1 MQPLVPFAKGRRGGM
16 APVFSRSMLQR
27 LYAVVILMLFFGSV
41 GSYAQT
47 ASQYGFSTGNTAS
60 LALDRN
66 SNTVNMGTGTTQ
78 LIGSSVD
85 DQASSVTN
93 IGFTFRF
100 NGTDYTQFTA
110 SSNGGIRLGGSAIS
124 STYIGT
130 SFPSSNQA
138 ILAPYLQDIET
149 HSSGKVHY
157 KLVGTSPNRAL
168 VIEFLSMR
176 INFTSTTNNAT
187 FQARLYEGT
196 NIIEYVYGAMAVG
209 STSNGGGSNSDARNA
224 IIGFCHTNTTNNLI
238 SVNQGTY
245 ATSLN
250 SSPIVNVN
258 SSTGNIA
265 GLNSSVDGSR
275 RSFTFTPPTVTAGTI
290 SGSPFCAG
298 VAVTVP
304 FTSVG
309 TFTSNTYTAQLSNA
323 SGSFSSPVNI
333 GTLVSN
339 ANSGNISATIPGGTA
354 AGTGYRIRVTSSN
367 SNVLSVNNGVNLTVS
382 ASPTVSGP
390 TSVCVGATT
399 NVTPSSG
406 GTWTSGDNGIATV
419 DNAGLVT
426 GVSAGST
433 TLTFTD
439 GGTGCSNTVAVT
451 VNGDATLTFTSGVG
465 TDAQTVCQGSSIV
478 NITYLV
484 GGSGTGASAS
494 GLPSGVT
501 GTYNGGTKV
510 LTISGAPT
518 AFGSFNYTVTTTGPC
533 GNTSLN
539 GTIDVTEA
547 SSLTLSSG
555 IGTNIQTVCINNS
568 INAIFYTIGGTATG
582 ATLSAGVLPNGVTGA
597 YDGDLGEFSITG
609 IPTEAG
615 TFNYTVTSTG
625 PCPVSLT
632 GTITVN
638 DNSTLSL
645 FSGSD
650 NQTVCISTAISNI
663 VYQVGGGGTGGTVT
677 GLPTGVTGTYN
688 GGTKRVT
695 IAGTPSVSGTFNYT
709 VTTTGPCVNTSLNGT
724 IVVNAN
730 STISLTSGNNSQ
742 TICENTAIADITYSL
757 GGGATGASVSGL
769 PAGLS
774 GTFDGGVYTISGT
787 ATASGTFNYTVTA
800 TGPCVNP
807 SLNGTIRVNP
817 APVVALSATP
827 GSVCFTHSAT
837 LNVTNSGGTTTPTY
851 SGTGAGV
858 GIPNWSASSYAYSSV
873 TLAAGSETLS
883 ASDLVQVTL
892 NIAHNN
898 VEDLDIFLVDP
909 SGTRAMLLSSDNGG
923 TGNNYTNTVLSTA
936 ASNVIGSTGN
946 NSAPFTATYRPE
958 GTITTVPDRNGN
970 FIGGNYNSVVPGNAL
985 NGAAI
990 TGTWTLRVFD
1000 DGFGTT
1006 GSLTNWTLSITK
1018 AAQPYTTIFSG
1029 PATITPDA
1037 PTGLNTNP
1045 SAIVN
1050 AAVGANSY
1058 TATTTDALG
1067 CSTTSDPAIV
1077 TVNPVPDAPISGGD
1091 QTVCEDGNPTQTL
1104 TATAT
1109 GGTITWYDAAS
1120 NGNLVG
1126 SPVQVGVGSS
1136 TYYAEASDGTCSS
1149 LTRTAVTLTIL
1160 AAPVASGSNQTV
1172 CEDGNPLQ
1180 TLTATA
1186 TGGTITWFDA
1196 ATAGNVVPSP
1206 VQTGVGT
1213 ATYYAESNDGSCPS
1227 VTRTAV
1233 TLTINETPATPG
1245 AITGPLDACP
1255 LVNTNTVVTYS
1266 IDPVVGATSYN
1277 WTVPVGVTIVSGQGT
1292 TSLNVTFDNTFALT
1306 NSFFIVT
1313 ATNGVGCT
1321 SAPSSLEV
1329 LKNVPGIPTVINGPT
1344 DACPFAGQ
1352 PTNATYS
1359 IAPVANATSYTWTV
1373 SGNATLVSGQGT
1385 TSIQVSF
1392 AANYTAGNIRV
1403 TANSN
1408 CGNRSPRQLSV
1419 TRLLPTAPVAI
1430 TGPTDACPFIG
1441 TNTQVTYS
1449 IAPVAN
1455 AVSYTWTV
1463 PANVTLVSGQG
1474 TTSINV
1480 IYNNGYVSSNIKVK
1494 SVSNCFTSG
1503 DRQLLVTGATYSGP
1517 GAISGPTNAC
1527 AFIGTANDATYT
1539 IRKVTNAPS
1548 YIWTVPTGATIT
1560 GHPGGAGVNDTI
1572 ITVSFDN
1579 SFVSGSQILVQT
1591 AGCVTSTARSI
1602 TINRILPST
1611 PGLISGPTNVC
1622 EFMDS
1627 PSNPGGSTV
1636 TYTIRKVANATS
1648 YTWTAPANATIT
1660 AHPGGA
1666 GVNDTI
1672 VEVKFNSSFTTGA
1685 FNVTSSNACGESGIR
1700 VLNVTRLSPGTP
1712 SFIDV
1717 IQTSA
1722 CPSRVYTYTIAFMP
1736 TNTTSVQWTIPAA
1749 GTLISG
1755 QGSTSITVSYPSIAI
1770 SGQVTATAVN
1780 NCDVSVTRFVN
1791 IKLAPCFGGREATVN
1806 TMADKQ
1812 QGSETVLSNELRL
1825 NVYPNPSAAAFKV
1838 EILSADK
1845 TQATARILDLQG
1857 REIKRLN
1864 VQPGRTIELGADLRR
1879 GNYILEITQGEKKTT
1894 QKIIKL

>member
-1213 ATYYAESNDGSCPS
+1213 ATYYAEANDGTCTSLTRAQVVLTINAAPAAPVSGGDQTVCEDGNPTQTLTATATGGTITWYDASSGGNVVPSPVQVGVGSTTHWAEASNGTCNSLTRTPVILTILAAPAAPTASNQSVCYTGNPTQTITATATGLGTITWYDAASGGNVVADPSQTGIGQSTYYAELFDGSCTS
-1227 VTRTAV
+1227 LTRTAV
-1233 TLTINETPATPG
+1233 TLKINIPPATPA
-1245 AITGPLDACP
+1245 AILGNKNVCPFVGTGDP
-1255 LVNTNTVVTYS
+1255 VTYS
-1266 IDPVVGATSYN
+1266 I
-1277 WTVPVGVTIVSGQGT
+1277 VPVPFAENYRWTLPPHVNLVSAAPDS
-1292 TSLNVTFDNTFALT
+1292 TSITVTFDNTF
-1306 NSFFIVT
+1306 
-1313 ATNGVGCT
+1313 GT
-1321 SAPSSLEV
+1321 SPNKQIRVRSLS
-1329 LKNVPGIPTVINGPT
+1329 
-1344 DACPFAGQ
+1344 AC
-1352 PTNATYS
+1352 
-1359 IAPVANATSYTWTV
+1359 
-1373 SGNATLVSGQGT
+1373 GNSGQAIIYLT
-1385 TSIQVSF
+1385 AQF
-1392 AANYTAGNIRV
+1392 AST
-1403 TANSN
+1403 
-1408 CGNRSPRQLSV
+1408 PQ
-1419 TRLLPTAPVAI
+1419 PI
-1430 TGPTDACPFIG
+1430 TGPTDVCPFLG
-1441 TNTQVTYS
+1441 NLTE
-1449 IAPVAN
+1449 
-1455 AVSYTWTV
+1455 
-1463 PANVTLVSGQG
+1463 
-1474 TTSINV
+1474 
-1480 IYNNGYVSSNIKVK
+1480 
-1494 SVSNCFTSG
+1494 
-1503 DRQLLVTGATYSGP
+1503 
-1517 GAISGPTNAC
+1517 
-1527 AFIGTANDATYT
+1527 ATYT
-1539 IRKVTNAPS
+1539 IPKVTAATS
-1548 YIWTVPTGATIT
+1548 YIWTVPAGVTAT
-1560 GHPGGAGVNDTI
+1560 HPNGAGDEDTVI
-1572 ITVSFDN
+1572 VVTFDN
-1579 SFVSGSQILVQT
+1579 SFT
-1591 AGCVTSTARSI
+1591 TSAITVRSVNDCGTSSARSI
-1602 TINRILPST
+1602 TVVRSQPPT
-1611 PGLISGPTNVC
+1611 PGLISGPTNAC
-1622 EFMDS
+1622 EYL
-1627 PSNPGGSTV
+1627 NPGGVDAFYS
-1636 TYTIRKVANATS
+1636 IRKVNGATS
-1648 YTWTAPANATIT
+1648 YTWTAPVNSIVTHQNPAGENDTAIFVRYHHHFNNGAIAVT
-1660 AHPGGA
+1660 AHNNCGSSPSPRNLAVGRLKPATPG
-1666 GVNDTI
+1666 V
-1672 VEVKFNSSFTTGA
+1672 
-1685 FNVTSSNACGESGIR
+1685 
-1700 VLNVTRLSPGTP
+1700 
-1712 SFIDV
+1712 IDV
-1717 IQTSA
+1717 IQLQP
-1722 CPSRVYTYTIAFMP
+1722 CPNRVYSYTVAGMP
-1736 TNTTSVQWTIPAA
+1736 ANATSIQWTVPAA
-1749 GTLISG
+1749 AISFTG
-1755 QGSTSITVSYPSIAI
+1755 QGTTSITVTYPATAV
-1770 SGQVTATAVN
+1770 SGQVTATAYS
-1780 NCDVSVTRFVN
+1780 NCSNSVSRVSEV
-1791 IKLAPCFGGREATVN
+1791 KLPACPPPPPVAPRTTEGRSVVPVVTVN
-1806 TMADKQ
+1806 DKLEVSIFPNPTSSAFNLQ
-1812 QGSETVLSNELRL
+1812 VLS
-1825 NVYPNPSAAAFKV
+1825 AAKEQVKV
-1838 EILSADK
+1838 
-1845 TQATARILDLQG
+1845 RILDVQG
-1857 REIKRLN
+1857 RTFK
-1864 VQPGRTIELGADLRR
+1864 TIVVNPYQQTSFGAELKAGT
-1879 GNYILEITQGEKKTT
+1879 YIVEITQGKQKTT
-1894 QKIIKL
+1894 QQLIKL